1 MRLMSYLQGSNAGL
15 ALARG
20 DEWLDLAAVDVELPA
35 DVAGLLRLDGWQD
48 RVNSAAAQAPVLDLA
63 SIRYLPTIR
72 TGEKILCVGLNYL
85 KHVGESPYEVPK
97 YPVFFP
103 RFSST
108 LIGHEAPLIKPRV
121 SDDLD
126 FEAELVAVIGKTGR
140 HIAKEH
146 ALDHVAGYTLFNE
159 ASIRDYQFLSPQWT
173 MGKNFDDT
181 GACGPVF
188 VSADELPAG
197 AKGLKIETRVNGI
210 VEQSA
215 TTADLM
221 FDVATLVSL
230 ASVVMTLR
238 PGDMIVT
245 GTPAGVRF
253 GQKPPVYLQA
263 GDICEVS
270 VENIGVLRNTVVD
283 EAA

>member
-1 MRLMSYLQGSNAGL
+1 MRLISYLKDETPGL

-20 DEWLDLAAVDVELPA
+20 DQYLDLAPVDPSLPT
-35 DVAGLLRLDGWQD
+35 DVGALLKLDDWKD
-48 RVNSAAAQAPVLDLA
+48 RVERAAQSASTLDLSA
-63 SIRYLPTIR
+63 IRYLPPIR

-108 LIGHEAPLIKPRV
+108 LIGHEAPLIKPFV
-121 SDDLD
+121 SNELD
-126 FEAELVAVIGKTGR
+126 FEAEMVAVIGRTGR
-140 HIAKEH
+140 HIAEQD

-159 ASIRDYQFLSPQWT
+159 ASVRDYQFFSPQWT
-173 MGKNFDDT
+173 MGKNFDNT
-181 GACGPVF
+181 GACGPEF

-197 AKGLKIETRVNGI
+197 AKGLKIEMHVNGK

-215 TTADLM
+215 NTDDLM
-221 FDVATLVSL
+221 FPVAKLVSL

-245 GTPAGVRF
+245 GTPAGVRY
-253 GQKPPVYLQA
+253 GWKPPVYLNA
-263 GDICEVS
+263 GDVCEVS
-270 VENIGVLRNTVVD
+270 VENIGVLRNTVAD
-283 EAA
+283 ETR